1 VTDSRPSGDDDGD
14 DEETTAEPAD
24 EQPGDVG
31 ILGEEPGDDEATDA
45 GIMGT
50 ESADDGVADAETADA
65 GVTDDGATA
74 ETPPGA
80 RAADAAGGGAAA
92 PGPGADLVVR
102 GDDVVKEYETGTQT
116 VRALKGIDFAIGPA
130 DFVAVVGPS
139 GSGKSTLLNLL
150 GLLDVPT
157 SGTVLLRGTDVATLS
172 DRERTRERK
181 DTIGFV
187 FQSYYL
193 IPTLTALENVEMPR
207 MLDRTPTTTRERATE
222 LLERV
227 GLGDRLD
234 HYPDELSGGQKQ
246 RVAIARSL
254 INDPDVVL
262 ADEPTGNLDRDTGD
276 RILALFDELREEEGV
291 AVVTVTH
298 DAYVAEAADRV
309 VNLIDGEVRDG
320 DATKPGG
327 GHG

>member
-1 VTDSRPSGDDDGD
+1 MTSDKPLDP
-14 DEETTAEPAD
+14 TARSA
-24 EQPGDVG
+24 
-31 ILGEEPGDDEATDA
+31 GEERDPSTDVV
-45 GIMGT
+45 IRGT
-50 ESADDGVADAETADA
+50 
-65 GVTDDGATA
+65 
-74 ETPPGA
+74 
-80 RAADAAGGGAAA
+80 
-92 PGPGADLVVR
+92 
-102 GDDVVKEYETGTQT
+102 DVVKEYQTGEQT
-116 VRALKGIDFAIGPA
+116 VRALKGIDFEIATADSIAI
-130 DFVAVVGPS
+130 VGPS

-157 SGTVLLRGTDVATLS
+157 SGTIELRGRDVATFS
-172 DRERTRERK
+172 DRDRTAERK
-181 DTIGFV
+181 ETIGFV

-207 MLDRTPTTTRERATE
+207 LLERTPTATRERATE

-254 INDPDVVL
+254 INDPTIVL

-276 RILALFDELREEEGV
+276 QILDLFEELRTEEGV

-298 DAYVAEAADRV
+298 DEYVATAADRV
-309 VNLIDGEVRDG
+309 VHLIDGEIRDAEAPAEQRDG
-320 DATKPGG
+320 GEP
-327 GHG
+327 